1 MTDAPALQTEGVAKT
16 YGRFSALRGVSMTL
30 EAGAFLTLFGANG
43 AGKTTFLKI
52 VATLARP
59 TRGRLQVHG
68 FDAAERPEEVRRR
81 IGFLSH
87 NTGVYRDLTPLE
99 NLRFYSRLYG
109 RDDGDPALEALLERV
124 GLEDRRHDAVRTFSR
139 GLLQRV
145 GLARVMLHRP
155 ALLLLD
161 EPHTGLDAR
170 AVAILNAMLDE
181 AVEEGRTVVL
191 TTHDLE
197 LGLRAATRVDILDR
211 GRIVYSGSGDA
222 DGARAA
228 YDRHIRR
235 EAAP

>member
-1 MTDAPALQTEGVAKT
+1 MMDAPAIQAEGVAKT

-59 TRGRLQVHG
+59 TRGRLRVGG

-181 AVEEGRTVVL
+181 AVAQGRTVVL

-197 LGLRAATRVDILDR
+197 LGLRAATRVEILDR

>member
-1 MTDAPALQTEGVAKT
+1 MMDAPAIQAEGVAKT

-59 TRGRLQVHG
+59 THGRLRVGG

-181 AVEEGRTVVL
+181 AVEGGRTVVV

-197 LGLRAATRVDILDR
+197 LGLRAATRVEILDR